1 MQNIQFIVDTQS
13 FSTWQQGE
21 QTVVGVG
28 FVSSQPFGPCAVTH
42 YTDDTDARFL
52 DTNDVLGHPL
62 RASPS
67 WALHIPC

>member
-1 MQNIQFIVDTQS
+1 MQNSQFIVDTES

-42 YTDDTDARFL
+42 YTDDTNARFF
-52 DTNDVLGHPL
+52 GYQ
-62 RASPS
+62 
-67 WALHIPC
+67 